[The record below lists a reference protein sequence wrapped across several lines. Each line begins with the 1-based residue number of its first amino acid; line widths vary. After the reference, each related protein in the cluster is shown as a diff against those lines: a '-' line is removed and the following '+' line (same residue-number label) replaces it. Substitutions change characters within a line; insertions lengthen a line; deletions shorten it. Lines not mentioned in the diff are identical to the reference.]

1 MTKRDV
7 LDLLVEDFST
17 ADVRDVAQIL
27 RDDFEY
33 PDIKVSHP
41 KGVLCDELE
50 TLVSKQDLVE
60 VLNANYEGWDE
71 ESDDDSDDDEDGKEA
86 E

>member
-1 MTKRDV
+1 MTKREI
-7 LDLLVEDFST
+7 LDLIGEDFSAT
-17 ADVRDVAQIL
+17 DIRDVARTL

-33 PDIKVSHP
+33 ENIKISHS
-41 KGVLCDELE
+41 KEELCDELE

-60 VLNANYEGWDE
+60 VLNSTLPGWDE
-71 ESDDDSDDDEDGKEA
+71 EEEEDDDEDGEEA

>member
-1 MTKRDV
+1 MTKRDI
-7 LDLLVEDFST
+7 LDLLVEDFSA
-17 ADVRDVAQIL
+17 ADIRDVARTL

-33 PDIKVSHP
+33 ENIKISHS
-41 KGVLCDELE
+41 KEELCDELE

-60 VLNANYEGWDE
+60 VLNANHEGWVE
-71 ESDDDSDDDEDGKEA
+71 ESDDDSDDDEKGEEA

>member
-1 MTKRDV
+1 MTKREI
-7 LDLLVEDFST
+7 LDLLVEDFSA
-17 ADVRDVAQIL
+17 ADIRDVARIL
-27 RDDFEY
+27 RDDYEY
-33 PDIKVSHP
+33 EGIKTSHS
-41 KGVLCDELE
+41 KEDLCDELE

-71 ESDDDSDDDEDGKEA
+71 SDDDSDDDEKGEEA